1 MYTPPHIST
10 PHPNPA
16 FRIVMKKT
24 VHTKTVIG
32 VDGQQETIVIEDAS
46 VEHDDSLP
54 LELQDSVKQVINEFV
69 E

>member
-1 MYTPPHIST
+1 
-10 PHPNPA
+10 
-16 FRIVMKKT
+16 MKKT